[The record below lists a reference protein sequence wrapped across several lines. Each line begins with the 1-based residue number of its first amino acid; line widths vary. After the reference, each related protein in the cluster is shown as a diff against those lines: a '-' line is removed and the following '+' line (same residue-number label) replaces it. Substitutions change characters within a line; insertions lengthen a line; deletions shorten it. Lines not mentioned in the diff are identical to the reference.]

1 MTRIALYMRLSKG
14 DDPGEESDSIRLQR
28 ILLKEFAAAHF
39 TDYELLEFADDGYSG
54 KNFDRPGIAG
64 LLRMARAGEVDCII
78 VKDFS
83 RFSRDYI
90 ELGSYMEQIFP
101 VMGVRF
107 ISVNDGYDSAGGEL
121 SESGLDISFKNLL
134 YDLYSRDL
142 SMKVKSSLAVRK
154 AAGQYISARSPFGY
168 EKFPEDRH
176 KLCIVEEEAEV
187 VRRIFRLTLQGYT
200 SVQIARQFNEEGVKT
215 PAQFRI
221 EKGQPGSVPRNG
233 LFVWQ
238 PAAVCRILQNEVYA
252 GDIVYGK
259 TEKDAVGGRNHL
271 KPKSQWRIYR
281 DHHEAIIDR
290 SVFELAQEG
299 RGRKKAKSVS
309 EPHPLSG
316 SLVCA
321 YCGRNL
327 CIRDGAKP
335 YFTCANRYVIP
346 RNHCLKQVD
355 AAWLERR
362 VLSELQ
368 THVCRTAGE
377 GRMKARYRQA
387 LSEELFEWKR
397 NKRRKTGRAAPWI
410 PEEKI
415 RSLEEAL
422 GRETGLEE
430 VFDYFGLS
438 RLTRR
443 NVSGLIREI
452 AVYDGDKYEISWRE
466 DGVWQLCNTG
476 GDQLSSPGISEC

>member
-1 MTRIALYMRLSKG
+1 MTKIALYMRLSKG
-14 DDPGEESDSIRLQR
+14 DDSREESDSIRMQR
-28 ILLKEFAAAHF
+28 ALLKEYAAAHF
-39 TDYELLEFADDGYSG
+39 VDYELLEFVDDGYTG
-54 KNFDRPGIAG
+54 RNFDRPGIAG
-64 LLRMARAGEVDCII
+64 LLRMARAGKVDCIL

-90 ELGSYMEQIFP
+90 ELGSFMEQIFP
-101 VMGVRF
+101 ILGVRF
-107 ISVNDGYDSAGGEL
+107 ISVNDGYDGAGGEL

-154 AAGQYISARSPFGY
+154 ATGQYISSRSPFGY
-168 EKFPEDRH
+168 AKLPEDRH
-176 KLCIVEEEAEV
+176 GLFIVEEEAEV

-215 PAQFRI
+215 PAQFQI
-221 EKGQPGSVPRNG
+221 EKGQPGNAPKKG
-233 LFVWQ
+233 LFIWQ
-238 PAAVCRILQNEVYA
+238 PAAVCRILQNEVYV

-271 KPKSQWRIYR
+271 KPRSEWKIYR
-281 DHHEAIIDR
+281 DHHEAIVDR

-299 RGRKKAKSVS
+299 KGRRKAGPAS

-327 CIRDGAKP
+327 CIRDVAKP

-346 RNHCLKQVD
+346 RNRCLRQAD
-355 AAWLERR
+355 AAELERR

-368 THVCRTAGE
+368 AHVCRTVGE
-377 GRMKARYRQA
+377 DRLKARYRQA
-387 LSEELFEWKR
+387 LSGELLEWR
-397 NKRRKTGRAAPWI
+397 RQKRRKTGRAAPGV

-415 RSLEEAL
+415 RLLEEAL
-422 GRETGLEE
+422 GRQTELEE
-430 VFDYFGLS
+430 VLDYFGLS

-452 AVYDGDKYEISWRE
+452 TVYEGGKYEISWRE
-466 DGVWQLCNTG
+466 DGVWQLCDTG
-476 GDQLSSPGISEC
+476 GDQLSSPGISEF